1 MRPTPASGLPRVC
14 IIGAGSSG
22 IPLVKAMA
30 ERDIPFDCFEAS
42 AETGGNWY
50 FRNPNG
56 MSAAYESLH
65 INTHAR
71 LMEYADYPMPADT
84 PHYPGHRRIKAYFDD
99 YVDHFGLRERIC
111 FATRV
116 IDAKRRDD
124 GSWQVTTEGRHAG
137 TFDYDALIV
146 ANGHHWD
153 PRWPDPEQYPGTFSG
168 QQMHAHAYL
177 TPNEPFEFT
186 GKNVLVVGMGNSA
199 MDIASELSRPGLA
212 QNLYLSAR
220 HGAWVMPKY
229 MLGKPMS
236 ELARLPHWIPWQVGS
251 VLTRL
256 LLWLSVGA
264 PQKYGLQKPDHR
276 PLQAHPTIS
285 SDFLH
290 RVGSGDI
297 LPRAGI
303 ERFDGATVRFTDGR
317 EEAIDIIIWATG
329 YKVSFPFFDP
339 DLIDARGNDLPR
351 WEYMRLPDI
360 PNLFFVGLYQPLG
373 AIMPFAE
380 KQAKIIGDHLLG
392 RLHFPDAATMRRAI
406 SAERNAMRKRYMHSP
421 RHTMEV
427 DNEAFHHRL
436 DRLRKQGERRA
447 RDNGYT
453 LPVTPRT
460 LADPAEAPTWASANA
475 TS

>member
-1 MRPTPASGLPRVC
+1 MSTTPTSSALPRVC

-22 IPLVKAMA
+22 IPVVKAMV
-30 ERDIPFDCFEAS
+30 ERGIAFDCFEAS
-42 AETGGNWY
+42 DEIGGNWC

-65 INTHAR
+65 INTHAQ

-84 PHYPGHRRIKAYFDD
+84 PHYPSHKRIKAYFDD
-99 YVDHFGLRERIC
+99 YVDHFDLREHIS

-116 IDAKRRDD
+116 SHAARLDD
-124 GSWQVTTEGRHAG
+124 GRWRITTEGRHAG

-153 PRWPDPEQYPGTFSG
+153 PRWPEPGQYPGEFTG
-168 QQMHAHAYL
+168 RQMHSHAYM
-177 TPNEPFEFT
+177 TPTEPYDFA

-199 MDIASELSRPGLA
+199 MDIASELSRPGVA
-212 QNLYLSAR
+212 ENLFLSAR
-220 HGAWVMPKY
+220 HGHWVLPKY

-236 ELARLPHWIPWQVGS
+236 ELALMPHWVPWQVGS
-251 VLTRL
+251 ALTRL
-256 LLWLSVGA
+256 MVWLTVGA
-264 PQKYGLQKPDHR
+264 PQKYGLQKPDHK
-276 PLQAHPTIS
+276 PLQSHPTVS

-297 LPRAGI
+297 LPRPGI
-303 ERFDGATVRFTDGR
+303 ERFDGATVGFTDGR
-317 EEAIDIIIWATG
+317 EETVDIIIWATG

-339 DLIDARGNDLPR
+339 ELITAHDNDLPR
-351 WEYMRLPDI
+351 WETMLMPDI
-360 PNLFFVGLYQPLG
+360 RNLFFVGLYQPLG

-380 KQAKIIGDHLLG
+380 KQARIIGEHLLG
-392 RLHFPDAATMRRAI
+392 RLHLPDPATMRRTMD
-406 SAERNAMRKRYMHSP
+406 AERDAMAKRYSRSP
-421 RHTMEV
+421 RHTMQV

-447 RDNGYT
+447 RANGYT
-453 LPVTPRT
+453 LPIAPR
-460 LADPAEAPTWASANA
+460 AAPNAEDAS
-475 TS
+475 